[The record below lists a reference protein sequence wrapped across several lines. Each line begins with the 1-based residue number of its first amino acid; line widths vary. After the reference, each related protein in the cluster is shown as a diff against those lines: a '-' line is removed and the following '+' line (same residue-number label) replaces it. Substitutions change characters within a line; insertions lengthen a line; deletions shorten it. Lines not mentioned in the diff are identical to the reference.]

1 VATRILSSTGTD
13 SYGNAFSLDDAEA
26 AVSHLLTAQAV
37 WLAAKAAADEAKA
50 AFEADKKAALQ
61 ARGAAGGEGEE

>member
-1 VATRILSSTGTD
+1 VIEFDLNEAM
-13 SYGNAFSLDDAEA
+13 AE
-26 AVSHLLTAQAV
+26 VSHMLTAHAEFV
-37 WLAAKAAADEAKA
+37 AAKAAADEAKA